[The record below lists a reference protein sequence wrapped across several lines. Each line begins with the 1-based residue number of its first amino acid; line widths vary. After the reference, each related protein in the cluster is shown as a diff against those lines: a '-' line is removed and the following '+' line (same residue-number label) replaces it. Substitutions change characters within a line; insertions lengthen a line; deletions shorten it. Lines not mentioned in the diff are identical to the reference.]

1 MNLTVNPVPVLRVKH
16 DELLVSHLA
25 VTERRVVEAAR
36 AAVERGDDLATWCVN
51 VLAAGTAAVEAAG
64 AGTDLARVDAALER
78 VRTDVETTLQ
88 AALSRLDATVAKATD
103 PTNGDVAR
111 AAQDA
116 VNRLAA
122 GVQRI
127 LTGSDALLPEA
138 SSRALRQVTDGAL
151 AEIHRLLDGDRKHLA
166 QLIAGDRERAAV
178 EMAQAIGAQ
187 NAHLGEV
194 VAQLRDTLAAKAV
207 DDAAAGSG
215 PRKGVVYEAQVHR
228 LIQAVAEAAGDG
240 GADSVGTASGTD
252 GTRKGDIVVDLR
264 SLPNQ
269 PRLVAEAKNRPAG
282 KGALGPSQWAG
293 ELERSLAAR
302 NADVAIGICPVDQMP
317 GSRHVLV
324 IDSRRAVV
332 AWDPDTGDDLVTA
345 VYLLMRMSAGYQR
358 HDTAVSPA
366 ELEQHVQAVVAAIAP
381 LDEIQRQAVAC
392 RRAAERIDAAAQALR
407 TDLKARID
415 TMWSRIEEAA

>member
-1 MNLTVNPVPVLRVKH
+1 MTHTANQNPVIRVS
-16 DELLVSHLA
+16 DDTLLVSHLA
-25 VTERRVVEAAR
+25 VTDRRVVDAAK
-36 AAVERGDDLATWCVN
+36 AAAERGDDLATWCIN
-51 VLAAGTAAVEAAG
+51 VLAAGTAAVTAAG
-64 AGTDLARVDAALER
+64 AGTDLARVDAALDR
-78 VRTDVETTLQ
+78 VRTDVETALH
-88 AALSRLDATVAKATD
+88 AALGRLDATVAKATD
-103 PTNGDVAR
+103 PTTGDVAR

-138 SSRALRQVTDGAL
+138 SSRAVRQVTDGAL
-151 AEIHRLLDGDRKHLA
+151 AEIHRLLDGDRQYLA

-178 EMAQAIGAQ
+178 EMAQAISAQ

-194 VAQLRDTLAAKAV
+194 VAQLREALAAKAIH
-207 DDAAAGSG
+207 DAGASSG
-215 PRKGVVYEAQVHR
+215 PRKGIVYEAQVHLLFQR
-228 LIQAVAEAAGDG
+228 LAGAAGDG
-240 GADSVGTASGTD
+240 GADAVGTATGTD
-252 GTRKGDIVVDLR
+252 GSRKGDIVVDLR
-264 SLPNQ
+264 SLPNR
-269 PRLVAEAKNRPAG
+269 PRMVVEAKNRPG
-282 KGALGPSQWAG
+282 KAALSSGQWAE
-293 ELERSLAAR
+293 ELDRSLSAR
-302 NADVAIGICPVDQMP
+302 NADVALGVCPVDQMP
-317 GSRHVLV
+317 GSRQVLV

-332 AWDPDTGDDLVTA
+332 AWDQDTGDDLATA

-392 RRAAERIDAAAQALR
+392 RRSAERIDAAAQALR